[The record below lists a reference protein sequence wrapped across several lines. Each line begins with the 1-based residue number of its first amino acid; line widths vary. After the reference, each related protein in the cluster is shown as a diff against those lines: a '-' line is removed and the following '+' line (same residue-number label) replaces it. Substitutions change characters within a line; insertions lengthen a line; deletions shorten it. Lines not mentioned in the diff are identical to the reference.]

1 MLHAWDAVVQPKPM
15 SGYRPYGSVLKATER
30 AQSGEY
36 FNAGYTWDN
45 VDELLG
51 EHQVDINVADSYGD
65 TALYRAARAGSV
77 STVRLLVAAGARVSG
92 RGDWTFSFPEGPAL
106 DTPLM
111 VACAGGH
118 HEVVAFLVDAGAE
131 VNTVYGE
138 SGDRPR
144 RQPASAAG
152 VYTETALTNA
162 AEAGCLRSV
171 QILLD
176 GGASVDAPPNS
187 WAPLHA
193 AIWGEDGHDGEP
205 DRFGWSKE
213 GEEQARQARQ
223 ASHDTAVALLRAG
236 ADVNALDHLGRS
248 PLVLA
253 LRALQIPRII
263 YTEYPRLDPRLIS
276 TLLRKGARLPAP
288 DDPTLRAS
296 ASNVTTYIEAVRQ
309 AGSIARY
316 ETARRA
322 PFVAALTRCG
332 GFPIPSDMISRVVAF
347 WLQDPL
353 DVDSD
358 DEYDFEAY
366 PVDNTYYTASRRR
379 DMLY

>member
-1 MLHAWDAVVQPKPM
+1 MPP
-15 SGYRPYGSVLKATER
+15 PYGSVLDACWR
-30 AQSGEY
+30 AESTAY
-36 FNAGYTWDN
+36 FNAGWTWDDVN
-45 VDELLG
+45 QLLA
-51 EHQVDINVADSYGD
+51 EHQVDINVSDGSRG
-65 TALYRAARAGSV
+65 TALYQAARAGSV

-131 VNTVYGE
+131 VNTVYGGPA
-138 SGDRPR
+138 GDRPWTH

-176 GGASVDAPPNS
+176 GGASVDAAPNS

-193 AIWGEDGHDGEP
+193 AIWGEQGHDGPP
-205 DRFGWSKE
+205 DRFGWSEE
-213 GEEQARQARQ
+213 GEEQAKRARQ
-223 ASHDTAVALLRAG
+223 ASSDIAVALLRAG

-309 AGSIARY
+309 AGGIKRY

-332 GFPIPSDMISRVVAF
+332 GFPIPSDMISNVVAF

-358 DEYDFEAY
+358 DEYNFEAY
-366 PVDNTYYTASRRR
+366 PVDYTYYTASGRR
-379 DMLY
+379 DMLH

>member
-1 MLHAWDAVVQPKPM
+1 MPP
-15 SGYRPYGSVLKATER
+15 PYGSVLDACWR
-30 AQSGEY
+30 AESDEY

-45 VDELLG
+45 VDQLLA
-51 EHQVDINVADSYGD
+51 EHQVDINVSDGNRG
-65 TALYRAARAGSV
+65 TALYQAARAGSV
-77 STVRLLVAAGARVSG
+77 STVRLLVAAGARLSG
-92 RGDWTFSFPEGPAL
+92 RGDDDDRPHL

-118 HEVVAFLVDAGAE
+118 HEVVAFLVGAGAE

-176 GGASVDAPPNS
+176 GGASVDAAPNS

-193 AIWGEDGHDGEP
+193 AIWGSQGHDGPP
-205 DRFGWSKE
+205 DRFGWSEE
-213 GEEQARQARQ
+213 GEEEAKQARK

-236 ADVNALDHLGRS
+236 ADINALDHLRRS

-276 TLLRKGARLPAP
+276 TLLRKGARLPSP

-322 PFVAALTRCG
+322 PFVAAFTRCG